1 MSLKRTTSLVTVCGL
16 IVLVGMPAFGQNLAD
31 LQLFAPADLGGFGG
45 GRPPSEGYFFTFDQL
60 LWWVQSPPVA
70 KVGAE
75 GARFV
80 ATGLV
85 NDPVA
90 DGFPVG
96 QGDKNRRFASP
107 TDDPPF
113 YYETVGYVQSSTAD
127 TSALG
132 WNTSWGERFEAGWT
146 DRHSGL
152 MVSGWHL
159 QSQSERFYLDGADLF
174 FNDPNQLMF
183 GIIGDGN
190 IVVPDFANPPNTIAT
205 TQPVSRPLPVT
216 FTTLNGKY
224 RIDPWSIEVDY
235 MRRTHAFHHGGY
247 MEFLAGVRY
256 MEFNDQIE
264 FEGIGGT
271 LDGSFWRTE
280 AENHIIGPQ
289 IGARYFKIAGRWM
302 LNAEGRFTAGF
313 NSQNVHHHSRLQV
326 LAPTTNGF
334 PEAFTGSNVTSS
346 DYQNEWAPLVE
357 VRVELRYLLTRAI
370 SLRAGW
376 TGTWADGIARS
387 PGLTDYSL
395 PTMGIDMTRNRDD
408 LFIHGLTF
416 GVDLNR

>member
-1 MSLKRTTSLVTVCGL
+1 MSLKRTTSLVAVCGL

-45 GRPPSEGYFFTFDQL
+45 GRPPSEGYFVTFDQL

-75 GARFV
+75 GSRFV
-80 ATGLV
+80 LTAVV
-85 NDPVA
+85 NQPVA
-90 DGFPVG
+90 DGFPPG
-96 QGDKNRRFASP
+96 
-107 TDDPPF
+107 T
-113 YYETVGYVQSSTAD
+113 YYDVVGYNQSSTAD
-127 TSALG
+127 TSQLG
-132 WNTSWGERFEAGWT
+132 WNHAWGERFEAGWT

-159 QSQSERFYLDGADLF
+159 QSQSQRFYLDGADVF
-174 FNDPNQLMF
+174 FNDPDQLMF
-183 GIIGDGN
+183 GTVGNGN
-190 IVVPDFANPPNTIAT
+190 IVVLDFANPPNTIAT
-205 TQPVSRPLPVT
+205 TEPVSGPLPVT
-216 FTTLNGKY
+216 FTTLEGKY

-256 MEFNDQIE
+256 MEFNDRIE
-264 FEGIGGT
+264 FEGTGGT
-271 LDGSFWRTE
+271 LDGSFWRTD

-313 NSQNVHHHSRLQV
+313 NSQNVHHHSQLIV
-326 LAPTTNGF
+326 PTPNTVGF
-334 PEAFTGSNVTSS
+334 PDAWSGSNVTSS
-346 DYQNEWAPLVE
+346 ESQNEWCPLAE

-376 TGTWADGIARS
+376 TGTWADGIVRS
-387 PGLTDYSL
+387 PGVTDYSL
-395 PTMGIDMTRNRDD
+395 PVMGIDMTRNRDD